1 MRGNGQYKKRIELK
15 SLKLHDQIHFDQLYT
30 AFFTRRV
37 PLNQIY
43 SRRKFIAASA
53 AGVGGL
59 ALARFFPA
67 FGEENKGAWVNG
79 MQINPA
85 IDNLR
90 VVNCTDPAMI
100 TADPTKWDI
109 VSQNA
114 PVVAERVRKNIDAM
128 ACALAQKTTPAEA
141 WAVIFRKPETK
152 QWSEVKVAIKPNAS
166 GNCNNTRVAVIGTV
180 CSALI
185 GLGVLPENIAM
196 YGCSRKGL
204 MDTTTEYRPFVGSE
218 LPSGIF
224 LSNGHESMGGT
235 VKTRIPKPQAG
246 EFECAAAL
254 ANGTID
260 ILVNI
265 GTNKGHMFGS
275 VGGVSLTMKNHCG
288 SFLFPVAKHF
298 TRDGIK
304 FIIAI
309 NKSNAIL
316 GGTPVRQQLCIVD
329 SLWGMKKGPSG
340 VPTMRLNSLSMG
352 TFGPA
357 VDWVVMKKIREP
369 LMGCKHPAFISTI
382 MTEFGYQPSQF
393 ENLDII
399 KVEAV

>member
-1 MRGNGQYKKRIELK
+1 MPGNGRHKKRIELK
-15 SLKLHDQIHFDQLYT
+15 SLKLHDQIHFDQLHT
-30 AFFTRRV
+30 VFFTRRI

-43 SRRKFIAASA
+43 SRREFIAASA

-59 ALARFFPA
+59 AFAGFFPA
-67 FGEENKGAWVNG
+67 FGEEDKGAWVNG

-90 VVNCTDPAMI
+90 VVNCIDPAMI

-114 PVVAERVRKNIDAM
+114 PVVAQRVQKNIDAM
-128 ACALAQKTTPAEA
+128 ACALAQRTTPAEA
-141 WAVIFRKPETK
+141 WAVIFRKPDTK
-152 QWSEVKVAIKPNAS
+152 QWTEVKVAIKPNAS
-166 GNCNNTRVAVIGTV
+166 GKNNNTRVAVIGTI
-180 CSALI
+180 CSALTS
-185 GLGVLPENIAM
+185 LGVRPENIAL
-196 YGCSRKGL
+196 YGCNRKGN
-204 MDTTTEYRPFVGSE
+204 MDTATGYSPFVGSV
-218 LPSGIF
+218 LPNGIV
-224 LSNGHESMGGT
+224 LSDKHESMGGT

-246 EFECAAAL
+246 EFECAAGL
-254 ANGTID
+254 ANGAVD

-265 GTNKGHMFGS
+265 GTNKGHIFDA

-298 TRDGIK
+298 TRDGLR

-316 GGTPVRQQLCIVD
+316 GGAPVRQQLCIVD

-340 VPTMRLNSLSMG
+340 IPTMRLNSLSMG

-393 ENLDII
+393 ENLDFI
-399 KVEAV
+399 KVAPV

>member
-1 MRGNGQYKKRIELK
+1 MN
-15 SLKLHDQIHFDQLYT
+15 S
-30 AFFTRRV
+30 
-37 PLNQIY
+37 NY
-43 SRRKFIAASA
+43 SRRKFLTASA
-53 AGVGGL
+53 TGVGGL
-59 ALARFFPA
+59 ALARFFPV

-141 WAVIFRKPETK
+141 WAVIFRKPDTK
-152 QWSEVKVAIKPNAS
+152 QWAEVKVAIKPNAS
-166 GNCNNTRVAVIGTV
+166 GINNNTRIAVIGTV
-180 CSALI
+180 CSALTS
-185 GLGVLPENIAM
+185 LGVRPENIAM
-196 YGCSRKGL
+196 YGCNRKGN
-204 MDTTTEYRPFVGSE
+204 MDTATGYRPFVGSE
-218 LPSGIF
+218 LPSGIV
-224 LSNGHESMGGT
+224 LSDKHESMGGT
-235 VKTRIPKPQAG
+235 VKTWIPKPQAG
-246 EFECAAAL
+246 EFECAAGL
-254 ANGTID
+254 ANGTVD

-265 GTNKGHMFGS
+265 GTNKGHIFDA

-298 TRDGIK
+298 TRDGLK

-316 GGTPVRQQLCIVD
+316 GGMPPRQQLCIVD

-340 VPTMRLNSLSMG
+340 IPTMRLNSLSMG

-357 VDWVVMKKIREP
+357 VDWVVIKKIREP
-369 LMGCKHPAFISTI
+369 LMGCKHPASISTI
-382 MTEFGYQPSQF
+382 MTEFGYHPSQF
-393 ENLDII
+393 ENLDFIQ
-399 KVEAV
+399 VEPV

>member
-1 MRGNGQYKKRIELK
+1 MSRL
-15 SLKLHDQIHFDQLYT
+15 L
-30 AFFTRRV
+30 
-37 PLNQIY
+37 
-43 SRRKFIAASA
+43 SRRNFLTTTT
-53 AGVGGL
+53 AGIGGL
-59 ALARFFPA
+59 ALARFFPV
-67 FGEENKGAWVNG
+67 FGEENNCAWVHG

-100 TADPTKWDI
+100 TANPAKWDI
-109 VSQNA
+109 ISQNA
-114 PVVAERVRKNIDAM
+114 PVVAEKVRANINAM
-128 ACALAQKTTPAEA
+128 ACALAQKATPAEA
-141 WAVIFRKPETK
+141 WAVIFRKPAMK

-166 GNCNNTRVAVIGTV
+166 GINNNTRVAVIGTV
-180 CSALI
+180 CSALT
-185 GLGVLPENIAM
+185 GLGVRPENIAM
-196 YGCSRKGL
+196 YGCNRKGH
-204 MDTTTEYRPFVGSE
+204 MDTATEYRPYIGTE
-218 LPSGIF
+218 LPNGIV
-224 LSNGHESMGGT
+224 LSDKHESMGGT
-235 VKTRIPKPQAG
+235 VKTWIPKPQAG

-265 GTNKGHMFGS
+265 GTNKGHMFDA

-340 VPTMRLNSLSMG
+340 VPTIRLNSLSMG

-393 ENLDII
+393 ENLDFI
-399 KVEAV
+399 KVQPA